1 MGRTSRFKK
10 EPPLA
15 FKTLR
20 PEDKKKIER
29 RQIANGFT
37 DVDGLQTA
45 MNAARKKIGKPA
57 VSRSIAG
64 LANKRLKEV
73 YERID
78 MYAATI
84 KKAGGETNSTAIAG
98 SLFGHDLVT
107 GFLLQVIDDDTLSL
121 TDKANLVHKLS
132 QTSINF
138 TRSLEGL
145 KEGARID
152 EKEFYEA
159 TQATAN
165 EVSTLVKNEGLSDDV
180 ASTIAAKILGIGRG
194 KT

>member
-1 MGRTSRFKK
+1 MPRTSRFKK
-10 EPPLA
+10 EPPVA

-20 PEDKKKIER
+20 PEDKRKLEQ

-37 DVDGLQTA
+37 DIDGLHA
-45 MNAARKKIGKPA
+45 EMNKARKKVSKPA
-57 VSRSIAG
+57 VSRSVAG

-73 YERID
+73 YDRID

-84 KKAGGETNSTAIAG
+84 KKMGAETNSTAIAG
-98 SLFGHDLVT
+98 NLFGHDLVT
-107 GFLLQVIDDDTLSL
+107 GFLLEVMEDNTLSL

-132 QTSINF
+132 QTSANF

-152 EKEFYEA
+152 RDEFYQA
-159 TQATAN
+159 TQAAAD
-165 EVSTLVKNEGLSDDV
+165 EVKTLVKKQGLSDE
-180 ASTIAAKILGIGRG
+180 IANDISEKILGIGRA
-194 KT
+194 KA